1 MARDLTQSNTMMA
14 PGCKFWKE
22 RKDAMGLGDG
32 INGLL
37 NPCESTKKM
46 KNGKQLN
53 KDRVTVITT
62 VTELVCPTPTR

>member
-1 MARDLTQSNTMMA
+1 
-14 PGCKFWKE
+14 
-22 RKDAMGLGDG
+22 MGLGDG

-37 NPCESTKKM
+37 NPCGSTKKM
-46 KNGKQLN
+46 KNGKELN